1 MADLIDNIKSQPFN
15 ISLFLLIIFLGMWIA
30 SAMSKAQPW
39 PKFTLYFNEL
49 MAGLAIGLLVGF
61 ALTFHNATGILSL
74 GGLTFGVV
82 LIFNAPPEK
91 KPARML
97 GVGAAL
103 LCALIVY
110 WLIWEDLGYLVEAII
125 EDFQ

>member
-1 MADLIDNIKSQPFN
+1 
-15 ISLFLLIIFLGMWIA
+15 
-30 SAMSKAQPW
+30 
-39 PKFTLYFNEL
+39 
-49 MAGLAIGLLVGF
+49 MAGLAIGILVGF
-61 ALTFHNATGILSL
+61 ALTFHQATGILSL

-97 GVGAAL
+97 GVSAAL

-110 WLIWEDLGYLVEAII
+110 WLTYEDLSYLLEVII
-125 EDFQ
+125 EDFH

>member
-1 MADLIDNIKSQPFN
+1 LKSQPFN
-15 ISLFLLIIFLGMWIA
+15 ISLFLLIIFLGMWIG

-49 MAGLAIGLLVGF
+49 MTGLAIGLLVGF
-61 ALTFHNATGILSL
+61 ALSFHQAAGILSL

-82 LIFNAPPEK
+82 LIFNASPEK
-91 KPARML
+91 KSARML
-97 GVGAAL
+97 GVVAAL
-103 LCALIVY
+103 LCALTVY
-110 WLIWEDLGYLVEAII
+110 WLMWEDLGYLIEVII

>member
-1 MADLIDNIKSQPFN
+1 MSDLIDNLKSQPFN

-30 SAMSKAQPW
+30 SIMSKAQPW

-61 ALTFHNATGILSL
+61 ALTFNQAAGILSL

-82 LIFNAPPEK
+82 LVFNAPPEK
-91 KPARML
+91 KSARIL
-97 GVGAAL
+97 AVCAAVA
-103 LCALIVY
+103 CALTIY
-110 WLIWEDLGYLVEAII
+110 WLMWEDLGYLIEVII
-125 EDFQ
+125 EDFH

>member
-1 MADLIDNIKSQPFN
+1 MSDLIENLKSQPFN
-15 ISLFLLIIFLGMWIA
+15 ISLFLLIIFLGMWIG

-39 PKFTLYFNEL
+39 PKLTLYLNEL

-61 ALTFHNATGILSL
+61 ALTFHSATGILSL

-91 KPARML
+91 KRARTL
-97 GVGAAL
+97 GVSTAL
-103 LCALIVY
+103 LCALTVY
-110 WLIWEDLGYLVEAII
+110 WLMWEDLGYLIEVII